1 MHILIFSQTMR
12 YGFVTVAVEVRVRT
26 VPVRGGRVQPY
37 RPVPVQA
44 RRVQSDG
51 MLGEIKQECQALGA
65 DIEKEQKPFIPQ
77 FANGMLCGR
86 SKIELSTNLDQLLEE
101 VKNRPVLACILQR

>member
-37 RPVPVQA
+37 CPVPAQA

-51 MLGEIKQECQALGA
+51 MVGKIKHDRQALGT
-65 DIEKEQKPFIPQ
+65 DIEKEQKRLIAQ
-77 FANGMLCGR
+77 FANGMRCGR
-86 SKIELSTNLDQLLEE
+86 SQIELSTNLDQLLVE
-101 VKNRPVLACILQR
+101 A